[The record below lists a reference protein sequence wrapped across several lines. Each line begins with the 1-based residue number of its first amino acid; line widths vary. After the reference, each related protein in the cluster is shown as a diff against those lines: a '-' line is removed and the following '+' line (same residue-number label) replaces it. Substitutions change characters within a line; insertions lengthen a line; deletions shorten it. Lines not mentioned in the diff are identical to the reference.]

1 MPDCAPAKPATS
13 KQDPRSRS
21 VLTFAFA
28 LTLLACSDKPESSD
42 AAGKPSA
49 SPLTH
54 GASLTAIGPTEGE
67 LHILAWPGYIERG
80 DNDASVDWVTGYELS
95 TGCQVRITTA
105 GSSDEMVSLM
115 NRHRF
120 DLVTA
125 SGDASLRLIASKKV
139 QPINV
144 QLLPSYKRIDPRL
157 QHAPWHKVDGQHYG
171 VPYQWGP
178 NVLMYNSAV
187 FTIAPTSWSVVF
199 DEQTL
204 PDGASNKGRVQ
215 AFDSPI
221 HIADAALYL
230 MHKQPALGIR
240 DPYEL
245 TESQYQ
251 ATLQLLRQQKRLIHR
266 YWHDALVQ
274 IQDFREAGV
283 VASGSWPFQ
292 VNALKAAGAPIAA
305 VVPEEGATGWADSTM
320 LHVDAEHPNCAY
332 LWLEWSLNPAVQA
345 DVANWF
351 GSLPAVPA
359 ACDNNTRLGQAGCTR
374 NGYALFDQLR
384 FWKTPVAAC
393 ATQQGNCVPY
403 ARWSSDYTAIMS
415 GR

>member
-1 MPDCAPAKPATS
+1 MALPAWSTTLTS
-13 KQDPRSRS
+13 RWRPCTIT
-21 VLTFAFA
+21 LALL
-28 LTLLACSDKPESSD
+28 LTLLACSDSPATPDSADTK
-42 AAGKPSA
+42 AATPLA
-49 SPLTH
+49 S

-80 DNDASVDWVTGYELS
+80 DNDANTDWVSGYELS
-95 TGCQVRITTA
+95 TGCIVRVTTA

-139 QPINV
+139 QPINI
-144 QLLPSYKRIDPRL
+144 QLLPSYKHIDPRL

-178 NVLMYNSAV
+178 NVLMYNSTV
-187 FTIAPTSWSVVF
+187 FTSAPTSWSVVF

-204 PDGASNKGRVQ
+204 PDGRSNKGRIQ

-245 TESQYQ
+245 TENQYQ
-251 ATLQLLRQQKRLIHR
+251 ATLQLLRQQKRLVHR
-266 YWHDALVQ
+266 YWHDALLQ
-274 IQDFREAGV
+274 IQDFRQEGV

-305 VVPEEGATGWADSTM
+305 VVPQEGATGWADSTM
-320 LHVDAEHPNCAY
+320 LHADAQHPNCAY

-359 ACDNNTRLGQAGCTR
+359 ACDNSTRLGQAGCTR

-403 ARWSSDYTAIMS
+403 SRWSSDYTSIMS